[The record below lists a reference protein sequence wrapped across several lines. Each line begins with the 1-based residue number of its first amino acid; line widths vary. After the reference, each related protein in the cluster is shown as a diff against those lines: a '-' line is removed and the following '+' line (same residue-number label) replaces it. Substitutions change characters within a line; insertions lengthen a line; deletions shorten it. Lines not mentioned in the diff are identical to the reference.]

1 METTP
6 KFRSKPLM
14 MGVLLLID
22 RKSYLLHYFRY
33 WGKKHVKV
41 VEQVIKPE

>member
-6 KFRSKPLM
+6 KFRSKLLM

-33 WGKKHVKV
+33 SGKKHVKV